1 MQPKMCTTTV
11 FAFFFSLRIFF
22 FFFFSLRFFLRHEK
36 ILKKRPKHKD
46 SNFALKDGNFALKD
60 GNFALKDGN
69 FDVRFFTKKNQKEKT
84 KKLD

>member
-1 MQPKMCTTTV
+1 MYDYCLRVV
-11 FAFFFSLRIFF
+11 FFLFG
-22 FFFFSLRFFLRHEK
+22 FFFSLRFFLWHEK

-69 FDVRFFTKKNQKEKT
+69 FDVRFFTKKIQKEK
-84 KKLD
+84 KKKT